1 MQEGA
6 RITSGLVPLSGYAPL
21 RQIESA
27 ERMAARASRLAAE
40 QPPAPPPRETYVIEI
55 VRDAG
60 RMRQLRQD
68 WEQAHRS
75 RVVAAYSASADARSG
90 TLFDL
95 AA

>member
-1 MQEGA
+1 M
-6 RITSGLVPLSGYAPL
+6 
-21 RQIESA
+21 
-27 ERMAARASRLAAE
+27 AAE